1 MFELVFQL
9 FVCSLLFEAM
19 DVLLAVLVTAIVA
32 ADIADTAL
40 LGAVVTVLLAPSRE
54 LTLLGTTSP
63 TKTSA
68 VLVES
73 VEPIFCL
80 LGLPDSPPNSEQASC
95 NS

>member
-1 MFELVFQL
+1 
-9 FVCSLLFEAM
+9 M

-40 LGAVVTVLLAPSRE
+40 LGAVVTVMLAPSRE

-80 LGLPDSPPNSEQASC
+80 LGLPDFPPNSEQASC